1 MTTLPDWMRLPTG
14 FFTHQ
19 LVDRPNPLPEAPETP
34 ERFEAIETRMI
45 AGGLDRFV
53 RRVDCGPAPRDVVLL
68 AHDADYV
75 EALERASDGDP
86 EAQRRFSEPDTK
98 VGPDTFRCAVASAGA
113 VVRAVDALFERSV
126 RNAFCAVRPP
136 GHHASRGRAAGFCY
150 LNNVAIGALYAIR
163 RFKLERVAIIDFD
176 AHHGDGT
183 EEIVAGNPKIR
194 FFSIFQWPFYPNR
207 RMEPTPM
214 NVEAAPVE
222 AGADGAVLREILET
236 DWLPKLERFRPQFIF
251 CSSGFDAHSE
261 EPMAQLKA
269 TELDYAYLTR
279 RLVEAA
285 TVVCEGRLVSV
296 LEGGYSIGSL
306 ARSAV
311 THLQAL
317 LRTPEPS

>member
-1 MTTLPDWMRLPTG
+1 MNKKNVVCSSAILGKDMHVNVYGTKGLPVVVFPTLAA
-14 FFTHQ
+14 
-19 LVDRPNPLPEAPETP
+19 APESL
-34 ERFEAIETRMI
+34 EEVGIIDE
-45 AGGLDRFV
+45 L
-53 RRVDCGPAPRDVVLL
+53 
-68 AHDADYV
+68 ADY
-75 EALERASDGDP
+75 LESGTIQLFCTQTVDEESWASDGDP

-98 VGPDTFRCAVASAGA
+98 VGPDTFRCALASAGA